1 MNILIISSNLIGDSI
16 LSTGIIK
23 DFIDRYP
30 NSKLTVVV
38 GLSSKQVYVN
48 FPNLNQ
54 LITIKKQKY
63 ELHWFE
69 IWRKCFF
76 IKWDIII
83 DFRSSLI
90 GYFLMRKKSYIYK
103 KYSNNVSQI
112 NQLTNFFRLNKIAYP
127 IIFNTKE
134 EEKIAK
140 NKLLPDI
147 KYIVIA
153 PGGNWTP
160 KIWSIENFNKL
171 LRKLLNKNN
180 DLYVV
185 LVGSKTEKEKY
196 KKNII
201 NKIDEKKIIDLMG
214 KSITQTH
221 AYMKRCN
228 LFVGNDSGL
237 MHLSA
242 ASKIPTIGLFG
253 PTNNKLYSPYGNNCY
268 TVQTKETYENFQ
280 TYKIEKYKS
289 YMDSIKVED
298 VIEVI
303 EKNHLI

>member
-1 MNILIISSNLIGDSI
+1 MNILVISSNLIGDSI

-30 NSKLTVVV
+30 DSKLTVIV
-38 GLSSKQVYVN
+38 GPSAKQLYIN

-63 ELHWFE
+63 KLHWFK
-69 IWRKCFF
+69 IWKKCFF

-90 GYFLMRKKSYIYK
+90 GYFLIRKKSYIYK
-103 KYSNNVSQI
+103 KYSNSVNQI
-112 NQLTNFFRLNKIAYP
+112 IQLTNFFKFKKICYP
-127 IIFNTKE
+127 IIFNTE
-134 EEKIAK
+134 DEEKNAQ
-140 NKLLPDI
+140 NKLVPYI

-153 PGGNWTP
+153 PGGNWIP
-160 KIWSIENFNKL
+160 KIWAVENFNKL

-180 DLYVV
+180 NLCFI
-185 LVGSKTEKEKY
+185 LVGSMNEKEKY
-196 KKNII
+196 KKNLI
-201 NKIDEKKIIDLMG
+201 NKIEEKNIIDLMG
-214 KSITQTH
+214 ENITQTH

-228 LFVGNDSGL
+228 LFIGNDSGL
-237 MHLSA
+237 MHLSV

-268 TVQTKETYENFQ
+268 IIQTKETYEDFQ
-280 TYKIEKYKS
+280 SFKIDKYKS
-289 YMDSIKVED
+289 YMDSIKVD
-298 VIEVI
+298 DLIYVI
-303 EKNHLI
+303 EKNNLI

>member
-1 MNILIISSNLIGDSI
+1 MNILVISSNLIGDSI

-30 NSKLTVVV
+30 NSKLTVIV
-38 GLSSKQVYVN
+38 GPSSKQVYVN

-63 ELHWFE
+63 ELHWLE
-69 IWRKCFF
+69 IWKKCFF
-76 IKWDIII
+76 VKWDIII

-90 GYFLMRKKSYIYK
+90 GYLLMRKKSYIYK
-103 KYSNNVSQI
+103 KYSNNVNQI
-112 NQLTNFFRLNKIAYP
+112 NQLTNFFKLNKIAYP

-153 PGGNWTP
+153 PGGNWIP

-180 DLYVV
+180 YLYVV
-185 LVGSKTEKEKY
+185 LVGSNTEKEKF

-268 TVQTKETYENFQ
+268 TVQTKETYEDFQ